1 MTERGTHSLLIGGYT
16 DRHTGS
22 SGPKGIQRAELVGGY
37 CTDATVAAELVNPSW
52 LVATADGRRVYAV
65 VETDSFLDGAGGVA
79 AYGRDPG
86 TGSLTLLTT
95 RSSEGA
101 DPAHLALDPTGR
113 FLLVANYSGGSI
125 AVVALGPDGT
135 LGELVDLIQHHGAG
149 ADLERQAG
157 PHPHQL
163 MFDPVDGSLL
173 VPDLGLDAVLSYR
186 LDARGSLTEDPG
198 RRLLQRPGAGPR
210 HLAFHPDGDHLF
222 LVNELDN
229 TLVTYRRDTGGFVA
243 LSTVSTLP
251 QGFEGASS
259 AAAVRVGA
267 AGRAVLVS
275 NRGLDTLALFHFDPS
290 DGSLTRGEQHSSRGA
305 VPRDFV
311 VSPDGHHVLVANQDS
326 DSIVTFAFDE
336 ERLDLVPLATSAATS
351 PVCLLVLPHSVST
364 TSDGEDGLL

>member
-1 MTERGTHSLLIGGYT
+1 VTEPGTHSILIGGYT
-16 DRHTGS
+16 DRHAGS
-22 SGPKGIQRAELVGGY
+22 GEPRGIQSAEFVGGD
-37 CTDATVAAELVNPSW
+37 CTDATVIAELVNPSW
-52 LVATADGRRVYAV
+52 LVAAVGGHRVYAV
-65 VETDSFLDGAGGVA
+65 AETASFLEGAGGVA
-79 AYGRDPG
+79 AYKRDPG
-86 TGSLTLLTT
+86 TGSLTLLSS

-101 DPAHLALDPTGR
+101 DPAHLALDPSGR

-125 AVVALGPDGT
+125 AVLALGPDGS
-135 LGELVDLIQHHGAG
+135 LGERVDLIQHQGAG

-163 MFDPVDGSLL
+163 VFDPVDGSLL
-173 VPDLGLDAVLSYR
+173 VPDLGIDAVLSYR
-186 LDARGSLTEDPG
+186 LDGRGRLTEDPG

-229 TLVTYRRDTGGFVA
+229 TLVTYRREGGGFVR
-243 LSTVSTLP
+243 LSAVSTLP
-251 QGFEGASS
+251 PRFEGVSS
-259 AAAVRVGA
+259 AAAVRVGP

-290 DGSLTRGEQHSSRGA
+290 DGSVTPGGSHPSGGA

-311 VSPDGHHVLVANQDS
+311 VSPDGRHVVVANQDS

-336 ERLDLVPLATSAATS
+336 ERLELTPLATSAATS
-351 PVCLLVLPHSVST
+351 PVCLLLLTDSVPT
-364 TSDGEDGLL
+364 N